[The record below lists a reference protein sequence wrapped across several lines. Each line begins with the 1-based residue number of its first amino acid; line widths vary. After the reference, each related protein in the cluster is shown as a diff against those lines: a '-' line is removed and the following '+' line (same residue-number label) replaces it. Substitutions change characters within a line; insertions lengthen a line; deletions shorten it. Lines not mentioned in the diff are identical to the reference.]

1 MGIKPRILFAA
12 HCLYMAVHIFMKTN
26 RKRVVITGIGILSS
40 LAENLQDFRNALL
53 NKKNGVTDSVRFSK
67 WFENARAAE
76 VLHDID
82 YSELPDD
89 VIASLDNAALW
100 AYKVGKDALNQA
112 GLAENKAHLKETGLI
127 VGVSSAGTEAF
138 LPLFEQRM
146 EDFSLRKAL
155 FSGGFSSCCSSV
167 STLLGL
173 QGGVELVAT
182 ACTASPN
189 AVGMA
194 FDYIQN
200 GKSKTMLAVGTEPI
214 YLPTFAGFYALN
226 VMHPD
231 ACTPFSGN
239 SGMSIGEGAGAIVL
253 EEYEHAVAR
262 GATIY
267 GEILSYATSCD
278 AFHETGPDPRASGAV
293 QVMHKAMENA
303 GVTPDQIEYVNAH
316 GTGTEANDRIETLA
330 MKKVFANNEKL
341 LVSST
346 KSYFGHNIGAAGIVE
361 LIACLVTLPDNR
373 VLPTLNFTNA
383 RPNCDLDYVPN
394 DFRDQKINLFM
405 KNNYAFGGNNCSM
418 IISME
423 PCSIPVSA
431 YDEKRVAI
439 TGLGAVSAIGHT
451 VHEILDNVWQQNH
464 TVELGGVTFPEDT
477 LEEAKELLDVQET
490 TRQFEALFGDDF
502 NALAETLPE
511 ANEHFKTF
519 QVSGLEPRKHLRR
532 FDPRKATRGGTFAL
546 IALSEA
552 LEQAKRKIKRDGD
565 ELGMVMGMSSG
576 PQETTYKYLQS
587 LKPDPRKVRTSEFP
601 GSLMNSIPTFCG
613 ISEGIKGYTTTLA
626 TGENAALGALTYGY
640 EIVRQ
645 DLQPQVLV
653 GGADEY
659 FPSMSLYMDA
669 VTRKLH
675 MTSDARE
682 YQIYGNDPKGYI
694 PGEGACMLLLED
706 PQRAAARGAEVLA
719 EVAGYGKACSNSY
732 FDASQR
738 DEKSSS
744 MALAI
749 ARALADAGVT
759 AQEIDLV
766 CGTSNGSDESSRIEI
781 DAIYATFAQAKPNV
795 PVVNYNA
802 CFGFVASA
810 AGLLNLAVII
820 DCFKTQ
826 AVPAIPHTVEFFDKR
841 INFVREP
848 LKLALKH
855 VLLVGAT
862 EGGNYYAFVIKG

>member
-1 MGIKPRILFAA
+1 
-12 HCLYMAVHIFMKTN
+12 
-26 RKRVVITGIGILSS
+26 
-40 LAENLQDFRNALL
+40 
-53 NKKNGVTDSVRFSK
+53 
-67 WFENARAAE
+67 
-76 VLHDID
+76 
-82 YSELPDD
+82 
-89 VIASLDNAALW
+89 
-100 AYKVGKDALNQA
+100 
-112 GLAENKAHLKETGLI
+112 
-127 VGVSSAGTEAF
+127 
-138 LPLFEQRM
+138 
-146 EDFSLRKAL
+146 
-155 FSGGFSSCCSSV
+155 
-167 STLLGL
+167 
-173 QGGVELVAT
+173 
-182 ACTASPN
+182 
-189 AVGMA
+189 MA

-423 PCSIPVSA
+423 PCSIPVST

-477 LEEAKELLDVQET
+477 LEEAKELLDVLET

-587 LKPDPRKVRTSEFP
+587 L
-601 GSLMNSIPTFCG
+601 
-613 ISEGIKGYTTTLA
+613 
-626 TGENAALGALTYGY
+626 
-640 EIVRQ
+640 
-645 DLQPQVLV
+645 
-653 GGADEY
+653 
-659 FPSMSLYMDA
+659 
-669 VTRKLH
+669 
-675 MTSDARE
+675 
-682 YQIYGNDPKGYI
+682 
-694 PGEGACMLLLED
+694 
-706 PQRAAARGAEVLA
+706 
-719 EVAGYGKACSNSY
+719 
-732 FDASQR
+732 SQTHV
-738 DEKSSS
+738 KS
-744 MALAI
+744 
-749 ARALADAGVT
+749 
-759 AQEIDLV
+759 
-766 CGTSNGSDESSRIEI
+766 
-781 DAIYATFAQAKPNV
+781 
-795 PVVNYNA
+795 
-802 CFGFVASA
+802 
-810 AGLLNLAVII
+810 
-820 DCFKTQ
+820 
-826 AVPAIPHTVEFFDKR
+826 
-841 INFVREP
+841 EP
-848 LKLALKH
+848 LNSRAR
-855 VLLVGAT
+855 
-862 EGGNYYAFVIKG
+862 

>member
-1 MGIKPRILFAA
+1 MQ
-12 HCLYMAVHIFMKTN
+12 TS

-40 LAENLQDFRNALL
+40 LAENVADFREALL
-53 NKKNGVTDSVRFSK
+53 NKKCGVADSERFST

-82 YSELPDD
+82 YSGLPEGLVD
-89 VIASLDNAALW
+89 SLDNAALW
-100 AYKVGKDALNQA
+100 AYKVGKDALDQA
-112 GLAENKAHLKETGLI
+112 GLADKAASLRDTGLI

-138 LPLFEQRM
+138 LPLFEQRLQ
-146 EDFSLRKAL
+146 DFSLRKAL

-173 QGGVELVAT
+173 KGGVELVAT

-194 FDYIQN
+194 YDFIQN

-226 VMHPD
+226 VMHSD
-231 ACTPFSGN
+231 SCTPFSGQ
-239 SGMSIGEGAGAIVL
+239 SGMSIGEGAGAVVL

-293 QVMHKAMENA
+293 QVMHKALENA
-303 GVTPDQIEYVNAH
+303 GLKPEQIDYVNAH

-330 MKKVFANNEKL
+330 MKKVFANHENL
-341 LVSST
+341 LISST

-361 LIACLVTLPDNR
+361 LIACLVTLPGQQ
-373 VLPTLNFTNA
+373 VLPTLNFTKA
-383 RPNCDLDYVPN
+383 RPGCDLDYVPN
-394 DFRDQKINLFM
+394 DFLDRKINIFM
-405 KNNYAFGGNNCSM
+405 KNNYAFGGNNCCM
-418 IISME
+418 IVSME
-423 PCSIPVSA
+423 PASVPVST
-431 YDEKRVAI
+431 YDAKRVAI
-439 TGLGAVSAIGHT
+439 SGIGAVSAIGHT
-451 VHEILDNVWQQNH
+451 LNEILESVWQGKQDI
-464 TVELGGVTFPEDT
+464 ELCGVTFPDDT
-477 LEEAKELLDVQET
+477 LEEAKELLKVLDET
-490 TRQFEALFGDDF
+490 GQCADLFGDAF
-502 NALAETLPE
+502 SFSNATLPE
-511 ANEHFKTF
+511 SEKNFKTF
-519 QVSGLEPRKHLRR
+519 QVTGLEPRKHLRR

-546 IALSEA
+546 IALCEA
-552 LEQAKRKIKRDGD
+552 LEQGKRKIKRDGD
-565 ELGMVMGMSSG
+565 ALGLIMGMSRG

-601 GSLMNSIPTFCG
+601 GSLMNAIPTFCG

-645 DLQPQVLV
+645 NLQPQVIV

-669 VTRKLH
+669 VTQKIQ
-675 MTSDARE
+675 MTASASD
-682 YQIYGNDPKGYI
+682 YQVYGKDAKGYV

-706 PQRAAARGAEVLA
+706 PQTAAARGAEVLA
-719 EVAGYGKACSNSY
+719 EVVGYGKSCSNSY
-732 FDASQR
+732 FDVAELA
-738 DEKSSS
+738 EKSSS
-744 MALAI
+744 MALAVS
-749 ARALADAGVT
+749 RALADAGIS

-766 CGTSNGSDESSRIEI
+766 CGTSNGSDEHSRIEI
-781 DAIYATFAQAKPNV
+781 DAICEVFGEKQPNV

-820 DCFKTQ
+820 DCMKKQ
-826 AVPAIPHTVEFFDKR
+826 SVPAIPNTVAFFDER
-841 INFVREP
+841 VNFVRQP
-848 LKLALKH
+848 MKLAIKH

-862 EGGNYYAFVIKG
+862 EGGNYYALVIKG